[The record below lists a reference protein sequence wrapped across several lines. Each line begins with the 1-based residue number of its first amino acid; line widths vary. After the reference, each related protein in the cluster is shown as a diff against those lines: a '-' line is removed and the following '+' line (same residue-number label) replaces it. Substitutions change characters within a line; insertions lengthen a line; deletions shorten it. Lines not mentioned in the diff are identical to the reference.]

1 MPLSIWTED
10 DIWEF
15 IRTKNIRIADDYSKG
30 CLRTGC
36 VACGLGAQFDD
47 DTRLEFLYKNYP
59 KYYNMV
65 MNFTNNGVTYRE
77 ALREMLAVNGLRL
90 PDEQDKKQIDLFE
103 GFDI

>member
-15 IRTKNIRIADDYSKG
+15 IKTKNIRIADDYSKG
-30 CLRTGC
+30 YLRTGC
-36 VACGLGAQFDD
+36 VACGFGCQFKD
-47 DTRLEFLYKNYP
+47 DTRLEILYKNYP

-77 ALREMLAVNGLRL
+77 ALRKMLAVNGLTL
-90 PDEQDKKQIDLFE
+90 PDEKIEKPKQLSLFE
-103 GFDI
+103 

>member
-15 IRTKNIRIADDYSKG
+15 IRTKNIRIADIYSKG
-30 CLRTGC
+30 CLRQGC
-36 VACGLGAQFDD
+36 VACGFGVQYDD
-47 DTRLEFLYKNYP
+47 DKRLEVLYKNYP

-77 ALREMLAVNGLRL
+77 ALRELLAVNGLTL
-90 PDEQDKKQIDLFE
+90 PDEKIERPKQLSLFE
-103 GFDI
+103 

>member
-30 CLRTGC
+30 CLRQGC
-36 VACGLGAQFDD
+36 VACGFGVQFDD

-77 ALREMLAVNGLRL
+77 ALREMLAVNGLTL
-90 PDEQDKKQIDLFE
+90 PDEKIEKPKQLSLFE
-103 GFDI
+103 